1 MRKIRRTWLYIAFF
15 SPLAFFY
22 EPIKSLLGGGWHFAL
37 AAIAY
42 LLVCSVLAY
51 LIGEPDK

>member
-22 EPIKSLLGGGWHFAL
+22 EPIKSLLGGGWHFTL

-51 LIGEPDK
+51 LIGKPDK